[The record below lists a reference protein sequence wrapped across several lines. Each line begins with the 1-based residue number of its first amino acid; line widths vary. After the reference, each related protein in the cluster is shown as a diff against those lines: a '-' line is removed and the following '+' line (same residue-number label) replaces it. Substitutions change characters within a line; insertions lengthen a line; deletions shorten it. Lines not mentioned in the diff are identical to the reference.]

1 MAQSRV
7 APCDAALCVRRQQP
21 TLPHAGSTGIGT
33 KASQEHGP
41 SMTIV
46 RNPTI
51 DTLLRIAVALEV
63 DLADVLRRAQRAAVR
78 DHKSSRK
85 DRPKN

>member
-1 MAQSRV
+1 
-7 APCDAALCVRRQQP
+7 
-21 TLPHAGSTGIGT
+21 
-33 KASQEHGP
+33 
-41 SMTIV
+41 MTIV

-78 DHKSSRK
+78 DHESSRK